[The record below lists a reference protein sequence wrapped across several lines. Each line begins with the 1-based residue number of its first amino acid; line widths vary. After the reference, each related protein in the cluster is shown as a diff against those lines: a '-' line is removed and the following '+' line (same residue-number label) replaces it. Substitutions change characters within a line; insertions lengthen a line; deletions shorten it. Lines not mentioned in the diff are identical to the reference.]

1 MRPLVKLNSP
11 LPQEVYPRL
20 KAPLAKAFPFSCL
33 KKNGIAVWPRMSYF
47 ISLCLIYKM
56 RLISTPA
63 SWELC
68 EHSVNE
74 HMQSPQNAAWHMQS
88 TEWFAVGIMLKEHQR
103 ARETV
108 ASSLG
113 WKECGK
119 LQSSSAKQERGKE
132 ANGAKKKTLLS
143 ASVKNLLQV
152 LAHTSSFLSVSG

>member
-1 MRPLVKLNSP
+1 
-11 LPQEVYPRL
+11 
-20 KAPLAKAFPFSCL
+20 
-33 KKNGIAVWPRMSYF
+33 
-47 ISLCLIYKM
+47 
-56 RLISTPA
+56 
-63 SWELC
+63 
-68 EHSVNE
+68 
-74 HMQSPQNAAWHMQS
+74 MQS